1 MLTRRYGSH
10 SFGSDRDKLAKKMDG
25 FLYGTNDNSDKT
37 IESEDALK
45 ILSQFSPDLL
55 IKIAE
60 SIQSANKD

>member
-1 MLTRRYGSH
+1 
-10 SFGSDRDKLAKKMDG
+10 MDG